1 MSTFRMLKGC
11 ALLLGAGLLLST
23 GACGGDDDDGGGTG
37 GGGGSGAGGGSIF
50 SCDTP
55 AKFACFEIAI
65 TPGPGLQAATD
76 QCTAD
81 GGTPGSGCPSAS
93 VIGECKS
100 PIHYYYYTGFSDI
113 TQAEQVCTSAMGGT
127 WSTP

>member
-1 MSTFRMLKGC
+1 MWKSMVVKVC
-11 ALLLGAGLLLST
+11 AGLVVLSLGA
-23 GACGGDDDDGGGTG
+23 CDGDDDGDGG
-37 GGGGSGAGGGSIF
+37 GGGGSSGSMF

-65 TPGPGLQAATD
+65 PPGSGQQAAAD

-81 GGTPGSGCPSAS
+81 GGTVGTACPSAS
-93 VIGECKS
+93 VIGECNGA
-100 PIHYYYYTGFSDI
+100 IHYFYYTGYSAVDK
-113 TQAEQVCTSAMGGT
+113 AEEVCVGLGGT